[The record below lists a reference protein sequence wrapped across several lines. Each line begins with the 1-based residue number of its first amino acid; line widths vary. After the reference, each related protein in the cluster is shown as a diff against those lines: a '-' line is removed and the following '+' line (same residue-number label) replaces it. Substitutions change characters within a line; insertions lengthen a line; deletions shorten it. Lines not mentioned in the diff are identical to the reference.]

1 MPVVTESKSKIA
13 ALEEAKNKLHTE
25 KILYNIEEVISGLF
39 KTTSYKV
46 TAISYQELLNEIETY
61 LKDILEKLDI
71 EVSFEILEN
80 EDNYEI
86 VMSSSN
92 NSLLIGKDGKNLK
105 ALEQLVRAYVSN
117 NWNNSLKI
125 ILNVENYR
133 EKRIQVLERLAIK
146 VAKEVRNTKVDVEL
160 ENMNSFERRII
171 HNKLVNF
178 KGVSTVSV
186 GEEPNRHIVIKGAV
200 MK

>member
-1 MPVVTESKSKIA
+1 MPIVTESKSKIA

-25 KILYNIEEVISGLF
+25 KILYNIEEITCGLF
-39 KTTSYKV
+39 KTTTYKV
-46 TAISYQELLNEIETY
+46 SAISYEELLNDIETY

-133 EKRIQVLERLAIK
+133 EKRIQALERLAIK

-186 GEEPNRHIVIKGAV
+186 GEEPNRHIVIKAE
-200 MK
+200 

>member
-133 EKRIQVLERLAIK
+133 EKRIQALERLAIK

-186 GEEPNRHIVIKGAV
+186 GEEPNRHIVIKAE
-200 MK
+200 

>member
-1 MPVVTESKSKIA
+1 
-13 ALEEAKNKLHTE
+13 
-25 KILYNIEEVISGLF
+25 
-39 KTTSYKV
+39 
-46 TAISYQELLNEIETY
+46 
-61 LKDILEKLDI
+61 
-71 EVSFEILEN
+71 
-80 EDNYEI
+80 
-86 VMSSSN
+86 MSSSN

-133 EKRIQVLERLAIK
+133 EKRIQALERLAIK
-146 VAKEVRNTKVDVEL
+146 VAREVRNTKVDVEL

-186 GEEPNRHIVIKGAV
+186 GEEPNRHIVIKAE
-200 MK
+200 

>member
-25 KILYNIEEVISGLF
+25 KILYNIEEVTSGLF
-39 KTTSYKV
+39 KTTTYKV
-46 TAISYQELLNEIETY
+46 SAISYEELLNDIETY
-61 LKDILEKLDI
+61 IKDILEKLDI

-133 EKRIQVLERLAIK
+133 EKRIQALERLAIK

-186 GEEPNRHIVIKGAV
+186 GEEPNRHIVIKAE
-200 MK
+200 

>member
-25 KILYNIEEVISGLF
+25 KILYNIEEITCGLF
-39 KTTSYKV
+39 KTTTYKV
-46 TAISYQELLNEIETY
+46 SAISYEELLNDIETY
-61 LKDILEKLDI
+61 LKDILKKLEI

-133 EKRIQVLERLAIK
+133 EKRIQALERLAIK

-186 GEEPNRHIVIKGAV
+186 GEEPNRHIVIKAE
-200 MK
+200 